1 MQVQSVNGMIKKKKP
16 FVTIPTSL
24 KKICVHTTCWLE
36 KCPGGLPPCH
46 LLHFCEVCLPS
57 EQDGLGQ
64 IDLCFD
70 LWLPFVRGFEWIPR
84 LPMAVCLLFTG
95 APCFSTADGR
105 GKHKGR
111 TATVIK
117 QCNILFFFPP
127 CFYQCL
133 TSWAFLNSVRVPLC
147 LWDICAVQRAA
158 ALHARFPKGGG

>member
-1 MQVQSVNGMIKKKKP
+1 M
-16 FVTIPTSL
+16 TIPTSL

-95 APCFSTADGR
+95 TPCFSTADGR

-117 QCNILFFFPP
+117 QCNILFFFPLV
-127 CFYQCL
+127 FINASL
-133 TSWAFLNSVRVPLC
+133 LGHF
-147 LWDICAVQRAA
+147 
-158 ALHARFPKGGG
+158 